1 MKTKR
6 LKERLECMLF
16 KSTFWE
22 RYTVLHKQMTSVYN
36 ASLALKDAVHFK
48 ELLHVGKIH
57 CFCKAF

>member
-22 RYTVLHKQMTSVYN
+22 RYTVLHKVN
-36 ASLALKDAVHFK
+36 FKIDDKKGASLY
-48 ELLHVGKIH
+48 
-57 CFCKAF
+57 